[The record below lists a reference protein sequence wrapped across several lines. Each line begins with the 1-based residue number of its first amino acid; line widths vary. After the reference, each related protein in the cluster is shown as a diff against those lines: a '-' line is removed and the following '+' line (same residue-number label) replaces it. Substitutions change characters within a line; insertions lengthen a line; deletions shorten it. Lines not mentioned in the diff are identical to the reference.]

1 MTLPD
6 QPLPPAAPAD
16 PFHHVSR
23 ISLALIILAAIAII
37 AALYLGRAFFV
48 PLLIGILA
56 SYALRPMV
64 NGLQYCHIPRSIAAA
79 LVMAALVGGTSWIA
93 YSLADE
99 ATAMIE
105 KLPDTVRKLRKTI
118 SAERS
123 AVPTAIQSVQE
134 AANELQAVAADVARK
149 PGTRPVRAQP
159 TDSTSWLRDYALT
172 QTALLVWVAAQA
184 PIVLLLA
191 YFLLASGDHFRRK
204 LVHVVGP
211 ELSRKKDVL
220 RILGEIDLQVQRYLF
235 VTIASNALIAVCT
248 WLAFEAM
255 GVEQAGIWGV
265 SAGVLH
271 FIPYLGTVLVAVAA
285 GIAGFMQFG
294 ALLPALGVA
303 AVIMLV
309 SGLIGLLFATWLQS
323 RLARVNA
330 AVLFIALLFF
340 GWMWGIAG
348 LLLGAPLIAIIKV
361 ICDRV
366 ESLKPVGELLGK

>member
-1 MTLPD
+1 
-6 QPLPPAAPAD
+6 
-16 PFHHVSR
+16 
-23 ISLALIILAAIAII
+23 II

-172 QTALLVWVAAQA
+172 QTALLVWVAA
-184 PIVLLLA
+184 
-191 YFLLASGDHFRRK
+191 
-204 LVHVVGP
+204 
-211 ELSRKKDVL
+211 
-220 RILGEIDLQVQRYLF
+220 
-235 VTIASNALIAVCT
+235 
-248 WLAFEAM
+248 
-255 GVEQAGIWGV
+255 
-265 SAGVLH
+265 
-271 FIPYLGTVLVAVAA
+271 
-285 GIAGFMQFG
+285 
-294 ALLPALGVA
+294 
-303 AVIMLV
+303 
-309 SGLIGLLFATWLQS
+309 
-323 RLARVNA
+323 
-330 AVLFIALLFF
+330 
-340 GWMWGIAG
+340 
-348 LLLGAPLIAIIKV
+348 
-361 ICDRV
+361 
-366 ESLKPVGELLGK
+366 